1 MRAYIVA
8 VMMLC
13 GATFMLIAA
22 LGLVRMPDLFT
33 RMHATSKA
41 GSLGA
46 GLILLAVAIHYGD
59 LGISARALATL
70 AFILLTAPIAAHVIG
85 RVAYFVGVPFWEGTL
100 LDELGA
106 RQFRTRMGDEE
117 KPGSSSEEHS

>member
-1 MRAYIVA
+1 MV
-8 VMMLC
+8 V
-13 GATFMLIAA
+13 GAASMLIAA
-22 LGLVRMPDLFT
+22 VGVVRMPDLFT

-46 GLILLAVAIHYGD
+46 GLILLAVAVHYGD

-85 RVAYFVGVPFWEGTL
+85 RAAYFVGVPFWEGTL
-100 LDELGA
+100 VDEL
-106 RQFRTRMGDEE
+106 RTRQ
-117 KPGSSSEEHS
+117 PHRGSKEDLTGHP